1 MTTTNLV
8 FLIFGGFLLIVSI
21 VSFLIY
27 KKMNK
32 TYNYDILAL
41 ILFSAIIISIS
52 FFSKYC
58 DAALSSNIMNKAP
71 ESFYYNEF
79 VEYPDRYYKFVDNY
93 GNKSNELFDLYL
105 EEGTSFNVV
114 NFSNDYVF
122 FKTTAVSEKG
132 SYNIEVRDRMT
143 MVGNRIDKTNKEGTI
158 KLIDVFNYFFEF
170 SYLVKNVNYN
180 ASINVTCYS
189 KESVNKLNQ
198 GYTSSYVKIGDNYT
212 KLDSLNF
219 NNYNLICKIAVNSET
234 YYLVKWEEWNYD
246 RNNCFIYYNRS
257 FTSCCL

>member
-1 MTTTNLV
+1 MGINEYIMIGLGI
-8 FLIFGGFLLIVSI
+8 LIIFVSI
-21 VSFLIY
+21 ISLFIFKIINKKYNMDIIVFTLFGAILVSL
-27 KKMNK
+27 
-32 TYNYDILAL
+32 
-41 ILFSAIIISIS
+41 S
-52 FFSKYC
+52 FFSKYT
-58 DAALSSNIMNKAP
+58 DAALSSNIMNKAR

-114 NFSNDYVF
+114 NYSNDFVF

-143 MVGNRIDKTNKEGTI
+143 MVGNRIDKTSKEGTI

-170 SYLVKNVNYN
+170 SHLVKNVNYN

-198 GYTSSYVKIGDNYT
+198 EYTSSYVKIGDNYT
-212 KLDSLNF
+212 KLDSFNF

-234 YYLVKWEEWNYD
+234 YYLVK
-246 RNNCFIYYNRS
+246 
-257 FTSCCL
+257 